1 MKTALVTGGA
11 GYVGAACCKALAAAD
26 WKVAVY
32 DNLSSGRREAVKWGS
47 FVESD
52 IADRVSLAAAFTE
65 FRPDVVVHL
74 AAFTSVPES
83 VDQPAMYYRN
93 NSFGTLALLEQ
104 MQTSG
109 VTKLIFAS
117 TCATYGIPTC
127 SAVDEQHAQRPI
139 NPYGRS
145 KLMAEQMIRDIHASG
160 GLNAVTFRYFNVVG
174 VDPDCGAALS
184 SSGESSVMSIL
195 AKLAVRGGG
204 EFVVNGTHYDTA
216 DGFAVRDYVHV
227 EDVAQAHV
235 LAAEKL
241 MVDGG
246 LRIYNLGSGVGTS
259 VLELLASIRRLRHV
273 DLKVRF
279 GLRRAGDVA
288 SVVASID
295 KARQELGW
303 CPVKSDLVRILESTL
318 DSF

>member
-11 GYVGAACCKALAAAD
+11 GYVGAACCKALATAD
-26 WKVAVY
+26 WKVAIY

-139 NPYGRS
+139 
-145 KLMAEQMIRDIHASG
+145 
-160 GLNAVTFRYFNVVG
+160 
-174 VDPDCGAALS
+174 
-184 SSGESSVMSIL
+184 
-195 AKLAVRGGG
+195 
-204 EFVVNGTHYDTA
+204 
-216 DGFAVRDYVHV
+216 
-227 EDVAQAHV
+227 
-235 LAAEKL
+235 
-241 MVDGG
+241 
-246 LRIYNLGSGVGTS
+246 
-259 VLELLASIRRLRHV
+259 
-273 DLKVRF
+273 
-279 GLRRAGDVA
+279 
-288 SVVASID
+288 
-295 KARQELGW
+295 
-303 CPVKSDLVRILESTL
+303 
-318 DSF
+318 